1 MVLFWRNSSVIK
13 RFYLERSV
21 KGAKMVIKCAGNFWF
36 SLYEFC
42 EFLWIAA
49 DDVLPAVTAVSN
61 SSFPHQYSLHN
72 IGSKQS
78 NFH

>member
-1 MVLFWRNSSVIK
+1 MVLLEKFISYKEILLGKVSQGRND
-13 RFYLERSV
+13 
-21 KGAKMVIKCAGNFWF
+21 GNKMCGNFLF

-61 SSFPHQYSLHN
+61 SSFPPHYSLHN